1 MEANASRKRFPESAN
16 GYRKCIKKHC
26 KTKQNQCFCGRKRL
40 RSLAVCWG
48 HTRGICESQ
57 RGILVKRCENKGFRV
72 CACMISIVPMAHANG
87 LQNLQ
92 TVIGNPW
99 ENVVKQRK
107 TSKNGK
113 AGKVSISWKT
123 MVSLLGTVAH
133 HFTEECSMQ
142 CGNLKLSCTHVVIQS
157 RLRISVHLKRINED
171 IPGILMDNIF
181 SLQGI

>member
-87 LQNLQ
+87 FQNLQ
-92 TVIGNPW
+92 TVTGNPL
-99 ENVVKQRK
+99 ENVVKQ
-107 TSKNGK
+107 SKNQCSGERK
-113 AGKVSISWKT
+113 RLHCCGRGWG
-123 MVSLLGTVAH
+123 LH
-133 HFTEECSMQ
+133 HTFSQRMAQEMQ
-142 CGNLKLSCTHVVIQS
+142 YAMWQT
-157 RLRISVHLKRINED
+157 
-171 IPGILMDNIF
+171 
-181 SLQGI
+181 